1 MKLLARL
8 MTLGLLTA
16 APVLAAVADPVAPSR
31 RPLPAGTV
39 AKLDLPYVAGG
50 HERQKLDLFVPPGG
64 APRPLVA
71 IIHGGGWRQ
80 GSKENTRALAELL
93 EAGFAVASLNYR
105 LSQHALFPAQLE
117 DCKAAVRWL
126 RAHADAHGLDP
137 ARIGVWGGSAGGHL
151 AALLGVTGGTRKFDV
166 GENLAVS
173 SRVQAVCDW
182 YGPTD
187 FLQMEAQ
194 AAHLAK
200 AMKHNPATSPESL
213 LVGGAIQ
220 EHPDRVRRANPITYV
235 TRDAAPFLIY
245 HGDADTS
252 VPVGQSQLL
261 ADALL
266 RVGAEVTFEIIPGD
280 AHGLRTHGPR
290 LIAPSIAFF
299 ARHLRAPASPP

>member
-1 MKLLARL
+1 MKLPARL
-8 MTLGLLTA
+8 MTLVLLAA
-16 APVLAAVADPVAPSR
+16 APAAAAAAAAV
-31 RPLPAGTV
+31 AGTV
-39 AKLDLPYVAGG
+39 AQRDLPYVTGG
-50 HERQKLDLFVPPGG
+50 HERQKLDLFVPPGT

-71 IIHGGGWRQ
+71 IIHGGGWKH
-80 GSKENTRALAELL
+80 GSKENPRALAELL

-105 LSQHALFPAQLE
+105 LSQHAVFPAQLE
-117 DCKAAVRWL
+117 DCKAAIRWL
-126 RAHADAHGLDP
+126 RAHATAHGLDP

-151 AALLGVTGGTRKFDV
+151 AALLGVTGGTREFDV
-166 GENLAVS
+166 GENLGVS

-187 FLQMEAQ
+187 FLQMDAQ

-213 LVGGAIQ
+213 LIGGAIQ
-220 EHPDRVRRANPITYV
+220 AHPDRVRRANPITYV
-235 TRDAAPFLIY
+235 SRDAAPFLIY

-261 ADALL
+261 ADAL
-266 RVGAEVTFEIIPGD
+266 RRAGAEVTFEIIPGD
-280 AHGLRTHGPR
+280 GHGLRTHGPR

-299 ARHLRAPASPP
+299 SRHLRAPAHP